1 MATPKVLAHEHSPVA
16 PTFHSSMSVKVLS
29 ESPNLKSI
37 PSNYIHSSCPEESH
51 VLDAED
57 SILIPIIDFSQ
68 LTSDHSDHRLKAIQA
83 LGKACEEWGFFM
95 VVNHGIPESLIKA
108 VIDVTDEFFNMGEE
122 DKKQFEGKDV
132 LDPIRC
138 GTSFNSSKEKAFF
151 WRDFLK
157 VFVHPQFHC
166 PSHPQAFSRK
176 VAKKILGA
184 ISESLGLDECA
195 INNAL
200 ALDSMFQIFIGN
212 YYPRCPQPELVMGL
226 PPHSDHGLLTLLIQN
241 GVGGLQIMH
250 EQKWIDVNA
259 LPNSLLVNTADALE
273 IFSNGKYKSVMH
285 RAVVNNKEKRIS
297 IAMAHGPS
305 PETVVRPAS
314 QLVERVPPAAYRPIK
329 YKEYIHLQQS
339 NQLDGKSCLDH
350 NSANV
355 APMSHSSSATVKL
368 LSESPDLNSIPFN
381 YVHSSSYEESPDSSD
396 AEDSSLIPVIDFS
409 QLTSNHNDQ
418 KSKAIQALGKA
429 CEEWGFFMVVNHG
442 IPESL
447 IKAVIDVTNEF
458 FNMGEE
464 DKKQFEGKDV
474 LDPIRCGTS
483 FNSSKE
489 KAFFWRD
496 FLKVFV
502 HPQFHCPS
510 HPQAF
515 SEVMSEYC
523 ENSRKVAKE
532 ILGAI
537 SESLGLEE
545 CAMNNAWR
553 WINVSDFHRKL
564 LPALP
569 SAGACDGAAAALRS
583 RPFNPS
589 HTEWSRRAAD
599 NA

>member
-1 MATPKVLAHEHSPVA
+1 MATPKILPHEHSPVA
-16 PTFHSSMSVKVLS
+16 PTFHSSRSVKVLS
-29 ESPNLKSI
+29 ESPNLNSI
-37 PSNYIHSSCPEESH
+37 PSNYVHSSSHEESPDFS
-51 VLDAED
+51 DAED
-57 SILIPIIDFSQ
+57 SSLIPVIDFSQ
-68 LTSDHSDHRLKAIQA
+68 LTSDHSDHRSKAIQVLGKACEEWGFFMVVNHGIPESLIKAVIDVTNEFFNMPKEDKKQFEDKHVLDPIRSGTAFNPSKEKALFWRDFLKVFVHPEFHCPSDPQALSDLILEYSENCRRVVKKLLGAISESLGLDECVMNEAMGLDSMFQLFNIFSNGKYKSVSHRAMVNNEMTRISVAVGHGPALETIVRPASPLVQRTDAEDSTLIPIIDFFLLTSDHSDHRSKAIQA

-132 LDPIRC
+132 LDTIRC

-166 PSHPQAFSRK
+166 PSHPQAFSEVMSEYCEKSRK

-305 PETVVRPAS
+305 PETVVRPTS
-314 QLVERVPPAAYRPIK
+314 QLVERAPPAAYRPIK
-329 YKEYIHLQQS
+329 YNKDYIHLQPS

-350 NSANV
+350 V
-355 APMSHSSSATVKL
+355 RIQMS
-368 LSESPDLNSIPFN
+368 
-381 YVHSSSYEESPDSSD
+381 
-396 AEDSSLIPVIDFS
+396 
-409 QLTSNHNDQ
+409 
-418 KSKAIQALGKA
+418 
-429 CEEWGFFMVVNHG
+429 
-442 IPESL
+442 
-447 IKAVIDVTNEF
+447 
-458 FNMGEE
+458 
-464 DKKQFEGKDV
+464 
-474 LDPIRCGTS
+474 
-483 FNSSKE
+483 
-489 KAFFWRD
+489 
-496 FLKVFV
+496 
-502 HPQFHCPS
+502 
-510 HPQAF
+510 
-515 SEVMSEYC
+515 
-523 ENSRKVAKE
+523 
-532 ILGAI
+532 
-537 SESLGLEE
+537 
-545 CAMNNAWR
+545 
-553 WINVSDFHRKL
+553 
-564 LPALP
+564 
-569 SAGACDGAAAALRS
+569 
-583 RPFNPS
+583 
-589 HTEWSRRAAD
+589 
-599 NA
+599 